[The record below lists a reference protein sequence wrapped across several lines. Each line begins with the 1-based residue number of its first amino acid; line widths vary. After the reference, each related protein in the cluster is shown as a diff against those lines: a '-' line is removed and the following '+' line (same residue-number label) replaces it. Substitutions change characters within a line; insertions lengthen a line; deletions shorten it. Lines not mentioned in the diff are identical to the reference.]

1 MHDAAT
7 ADFWNRDDFN
17 DTVGNDRDLA
27 HQLIRQYC
35 EQTLSLIQKAHTSI
49 QNKDF
54 PELVHASH
62 TLKGSS
68 AALSLNEAAQTA
80 KCMEEAAKQND
91 GKKAAEELH
100 LFEALFE
107 RFKTECER

>member
-1 MHDAAT
+1 M
-7 ADFWNRDDFN
+7 
-17 DTVGNDRDLA
+17 
-27 HQLIRQYC
+27 
-35 EQTLSLIQKAHTSI
+35 
-49 QNKDF
+49 
-54 PELVHASH
+54 HASH

-80 KCMEEAAKQND
+80 KRMEEAAKQND
-91 GKKAAEELH
+91 GEKAAEKLH